1 MNIMSIPIPHLC
13 VVTAADIEFKAVVS
27 RLSERDYSQT
37 DELKQCR
44 GRVGRN
50 FVTVLQSEIGAHG
63 FKEKLAAHLGIV
75 KYDALFIIGLAGAL
89 SPELKTGEVIFYD
102 TCFVFRPEFGGE
114 VELPKIDQSSVCD
127 FQVSSSL
134 RQLLMEEGLQCMF
147 GAGLTLDFMVTTP
160 EEKLAMG
167 ESYGAAA
174 VDMESHDV
182 IAVGTQFGLPVIAL
196 RVIVSMRQEAIF
208 LSMPDALDLLVVCV
222 EAGLGLDAAMRRV
235 NEELTDTAVE
245 LCQEITACNM
255 QLQMGRARRDVLH
268 DLGVRTGV
276 DDVKTLVAILIQA
289 EKFGSSIAN
298 ALRVQSDSMRIKR
311 RQMAEEQ
318 AQKTGVKI
326 IFPLVLFIFPGIFVV
341 LVGPAAIMVVRQM
354 LNDGG

>member
-182 IAVGTQFGLPVIAL
+182 ITVGTQFGLPVIVL
-196 RVIVSMRQEAIF
+196 RVILDEATQKT
-208 LSMPDALDLLVVCV
+208 PDFNLA
-222 EAGLGLDAAMRRV
+222 LDAAGQMNNLKALLSLLLRPIAAIQFFFSLSQAMKVLRRAANV
-235 NEELTDTAVE
+235 ALLAEPNLLRPT
-245 LCQEITACNM
+245 
-255 QLQMGRARRDVLH
+255 RA
-268 DLGVRTGV
+268 
-276 DDVKTLVAILIQA
+276 
-289 EKFGSSIAN
+289 
-298 ALRVQSDSMRIKR
+298 
-311 RQMAEEQ
+311 
-318 AQKTGVKI
+318 
-326 IFPLVLFIFPGIFVV
+326 LVLARKSWG
-341 LVGPAAIMVVRQM
+341 
-354 LNDGG
+354 

>member
-1 MNIMSIPIPHLC
+1 MNITYLIPFAIAGAI
-13 VVTAADIEFKAVVS
+13 TAAVWCLSTLFFGDKEDRA
-27 RLSERDYSQT
+27 SERLKELRDPRRRKDRK
-37 DELKQCR
+37 DE
-44 GRVGRN
+44 N
-50 FVTVLQSEIGAHG
+50 VTVGGMLKAAAPTLSKALQPQNEL
-63 FKEKLAAHLGIV
+63 EQN
-75 KYDALFIIGLAGAL
+75 AL
-89 SPELKTGEVIFYD
+89 K
-102 TCFVFRPEFGGE
+102 
-114 VELPKIDQSSVCD
+114 VELANGGFSSPHAPMIYL
-127 FQVSSSL
+127 SL
-134 RQLLMEEGLQCMF
+134 KMLFMGIF
-147 GAGLTLDFMVTTP
+147 AVIGGAGGLYFQGMTTNA
-160 EEKLAMG
+160 LMTVV
-167 ESYGAAA
+167 GAAG
-174 VDMESHDV
+174 
-182 IAVGTQFGLPVIAL
+182 VGFYIPVIAL